1 MADSFPLAFH
11 KSQQVA
17 KQYVVKRLL
26 AGPLTWFRQPALR
39 MTMQPI
45 RQILEDAPEFIPVP
59 TALRH
64 RRVEIILWPLDPA
77 STKTDESLTDY
88 ERVKVD
94 RIEIPSRD
102 ERHARR

>member
-26 AGPLTWFRQPALR
+26 AGPLTGLKQPAWR

-45 RQILEDAPEFIPVP
+45 RQIHEDAPEFIPVP
-59 TALRH
+59 EGLRNH
-64 RRVEIILWPLDPA
+64 RVEIILWLLDPA
-77 STKTDESLTDY
+77 STETDERLTDY
-88 ERVKVD
+88 ERVKMD
-94 RIEIPSRD
+94 KIEIPSRN
-102 ERHARR
+102 ERHFRR